1 MPEAVETEEIH
12 FLDCLMRKPVI
23 VSHAIGGY
31 ENAGAIVAEAAMN
44 EDFFFVILEERK
56 ELRDLLV
63 GGRSPSADG
72 NVDEAHAGGF
82 GLLAFPFDFVWVLA
96 AKVDDGGNAEFLELF
111 EAFGA
116 KLGAAKKGIVDFS
129 GVGDAGKLEFFAE
142 RDGRDGGRR
151 IVLRRCGNGN
161 GGEKRE
167 EKQSA

>member
-1 MPEAVETEEIH
+1 MRDV
-12 FLDCLMRKPVI
+12 FVCGRKP
-23 VSHAIGGY
+23 
-31 ENAGAIVAEAAMN
+31 
-44 EDFFFVILEERK
+44 
-56 ELRDLLV
+56 
-63 GGRSPSADG
+63 SANW

-82 GLLAFPFDFVWVLA
+82 GLLAFPFDFIRVFA
-96 AKVDDGGNAEFLELF
+96 AKVDDGGDAEFLELF

-116 KLGAAKKGIVDFS
+116 RLGSAKKRIVDFS

-151 IVLRRCGNGN
+151 IILRRCGNGN